1 MQYDVKGEFPRI
13 LSEYMTATASQTS
26 QTLQTQTYKYKYNNI
41 INNKTSNTTLGIFYN
56 GRELTQSDTAYELD
70 MTADA
75 ELVVMM
81 HRKSDGILIDLN

>member
-1 MQYDVKGEFPRI
+1 MQYDIKGEFPRI
-13 LSEYMTATASQTS
+13 LSEYTS
-26 QTLQTQTYKYKYNNI
+26 QTNKYNNNAYNI

-81 HRKSDGILIDLN
+81 HRKSDGIQIDLN

>member
-13 LSEYMTATASQTS
+13 LSEYIATSASAS
-26 QTLQTQTYKYKYNNI
+26 ASHKFINNNNI
-41 INNKTSNTTLGIFYN
+41 TLGLFYN

-81 HRKSDGILIDLN
+81 HRKSDGIQIDLN

>member
-26 QTLQTQTYKYKYNNI
+26 TSQTNKYKYNNI
-41 INNKTSNTTLGIFYN
+41 INNKTSNITLGIFYN

-81 HRKSDGILIDLN
+81 HRKSDGILIDIN